1 MKSRSLVASLLIL
14 LFASA
19 APTLVSAGGPGFT
32 RAPRATITVAPLD
45 AEAAST
51 LQWMR
56 EEEKLA
62 RDAYRNLYQLWKDPV
77 FQRVAT
83 SEQRHF
89 DAIGAKL
96 ALYRVADPAL
106 PVPSQF
112 TNTDLQATYDQLMA
126 SGQLSHVSAL
136 TVGATIEDLDIFD
149 LQNAIAATDEAA
161 LKLTYQHLLDGSK
174 NHMRAFVTHLAA
186 HGVTYAPQYIDQ
198 VLFDA
203 IMGQ

>member
-1 MKSRSLVASLLIL
+1 MKPRSLIASLLVL
-14 LFASA
+14 TFAGA

-32 RAPRATITVAPLD
+32 RAPRTTITVAPLD
-45 AEAAST
+45 AQEAST

-56 EEEKLA
+56 EEEKMA
-62 RDAYRNLYQLWKDPV
+62 RDVYLNLYQQWKEPA
-77 FQRVAT
+77 FQRIAT

-96 ALYRVADPAL
+96 ALYGLSDPAL
-106 PVPSQF
+106 PVPGQF
-112 TNTDLQATYDQLMA
+112 TNPNLQTMHDQLMA
-126 SGQLSHVSAL
+126 SGQLSYVNAL

-174 NHMRAFVTHLAA
+174 NHMRAFASLLLTQ
-186 HGVTYAPQYIDQ
+186 GVTYTPQYIDQ
-198 VLFDA
+198 VSYDA
-203 IMGQ
+203 IIGQ